1 MKLQHRHIIGI
12 GLLYVFLLGFASCA
26 NESFDLPCGEAEE
39 NSIYLTFHTAV
50 AGVFTRANETPD
62 DARINQLLVVI
73 VSENSAPEEG
83 NALEGETGNAN
94 EAGKRW
100 GVEHSRLVKGVS
112 GIGVPLT
119 DEYFQGESRLQE
131 KNLPV
136 GELRRADR
144 WPGGKNRLKQ
154 RLFYS
159 GNFPCCSR

>member
-26 NESFDLPCGEAEE
+26 NESFDLLCGEAEE

-100 GVEHSRLVKGVS
+100 GG
-112 GIGVPLT
+112 
-119 DEYFQGESRLQE
+119 
-131 KNLPV
+131 
-136 GELRRADR
+136 
-144 WPGGKNRLKQ
+144 
-154 RLFYS
+154 
-159 GNFPCCSR
+159 

>member
-83 NALEGETGNAN
+83 NSSTYLY
-94 EAGKRW
+94 
-100 GVEHSRLVKGVS
+100 
-112 GIGVPLT
+112 LT
-119 DEYFQGESRLQE
+119 PTHLWVCKPRLQR
-131 KNLPV
+131 
-136 GELRRADR
+136 GCRR
-144 WPGGKNRLKQ
+144 Q
-154 RLFYS
+154 
-159 GNFPCCSR
+159 